1 MKRILSFII
10 ITALALCSL
19 LSALPT
25 MAVAPEGTA
34 IGDASEFAAM
44 SANGKYYLTNDI
56 TINASYANS
65 FSGTLNGNGH
75 KIKIADGA
83 NISPFKKIEGATFKD
98 ITFEGVINILKKAT
112 YGGVAEVGYGT
123 FENVITKVGIS
134 AMIETVGNTQ
144 FTSVG
149 SSQGGFIGNATGA
162 TTFINCSNESSV
174 TVITDTKSASSNV
187 STGFGGFIGSAI
199 LASNGDISFIG
210 CNNNAAILSREPQ
223 ICVGGFIGVSN
234 NANLNFTSCNNNA
247 FIFAMSESEGHNGA
261 GGFVGTM
268 VSGVLTVRGC
278 HNIGDIQNDGR
289 TGHAGGLVGRLSSV
303 SAVDIDGFKNLRS
316 INSTFNGWEGAGGVI
331 GILSDVSRDSVGT
344 YTFKNCMNCGW
355 VRGSMAG
362 GIVGL
367 EQSAHGIYIKFERCL
382 NTSSVTTLGYAY
394 AGGILGRSN
403 GELRGLTFSESLN
416 CGQITASTENSWGV
430 GGICGNI
437 GEDNHTYNFS
447 PVFKNCVNMGNINC
461 KSWSSDVSAAG
472 ILSRNIYTPTTIT
485 NCVNLGTLSHA
496 KHSSNIVPITTKNNT
511 ASHKVSGC
519 SYLSASGTGNPVFG
533 ETAKSITD
541 IRADVAAAL
550 SSGFE
555 NESAYYNFR
564 NSDSDV
570 NSVGEGID
578 RILTAENLSQI
589 KQGALAIFDHCRTLV
604 LMNDK
609 KAELIAE
616 LNNILSNDNGKYTA
630 ESYTAYLTEIEKITN
645 DINSATNAA
654 EIEAIDVSPRKDD
667 AEKLLVLVSDLV
679 NAKKTELLT
688 LLGDKISNSDN
699 KYTADSYEKYSNV
712 YIAIKTIIDNATDL
726 SVLNALDVV
735 TLKSTAEANLIK
747 NTASESDSTIGNDNS
762 TDIGETETETE
773 APKTTRGCGSSAAI
787 SAIALV
793 SIFGTALV
801 IKKKN

>member
-1 MKRILSFII
+1 MKRIISFII

-34 IGDASEFAAM
+34 VGDASEFAAM

-83 NISPFKKIEGATFKD
+83 NISPFKKIEGATFKN
-98 ITFEGVINILKKAT
+98 ITFEGVINILKKVI
-112 YGGVAEVGYGT
+112 YGGVAEAGYGN
-123 FENVITKVGIS
+123 FENVIARVGIS
-134 AMIETVGNTQ
+134 AMVETSID
-144 FTSVG
+144 SVG
-149 SSQGGFIGNATGA
+149 VSQGGFIGNVTGA

-174 TVITDTKSASSNV
+174 TVVTEKKSASSNI

-199 LASNGDISFIG
+199 LASNGDISFIN

-247 FIFAMSESEGHNGA
+247 FIFAMSENEGHNGA

-268 VSGVLTVRGC
+268 VSGVLTVRDC
-278 HNIGDIQNDGR
+278 HNIGDIQNDGH
-289 TGHAGGLVGRLSSV
+289 TGHAGGLIGRLSSV

-316 INSTFNGWEGAGGVI
+316 INSTFNGWEGTGGVI
-331 GILSDVSRDSVGT
+331 GILGDVSRDSIGT
-344 YTFKNCMNCGW
+344 YTFKNCMNCGL
-355 VRGSMAG
+355 VRGCIAG

-461 KSWSSDVSAAG
+461 KSWSGDVSAAG

-541 IRADVAAAL
+541 IRTDVAAAL

-555 NESAYYNFR
+555 DESAYYNFR
-564 NSDSDV
+564 NPDNDV

-630 ESYTAYLTEIEKITN
+630 ESYTAYLTEIEKIMN

-654 EIEAIDVSPRKDD
+654 EIEAIDVAVRKVD
-667 AEKLLVLVSDLV
+667 AEKLLVLANDLV

-712 YIAIKTIIDNATDL
+712 YVAIKAIIDNATDL

-747 NTASESDSTIGNDNS
+747 NTASESDSTIGNGNS
-762 TDIGETETETE
+762 TDIGETETET
-773 APKTTRGCGSSAAI
+773 KNSTGRKCGSSIAI
-787 SAIALV
+787 SALAITCILGTTLV
-793 SIFGTALV
+793 V
-801 IKKKN
+801 KKKEY

>member
-1 MKRILSFII
+1 MKKVTSFILLA
-10 ITALALCSL
+10 ALMVCAI
-19 LSALPT
+19 LSALPA
-25 MAVAPEGTA
+25 MAATPDGTA
-34 IGDASEFAAM
+34 LSSASAFASM
-44 SANGKYYLTNDI
+44 SASGKYYLTKDI
-56 TINASYANS
+56 TISTSYANE
-65 FSGTLNGNGH
+65 FSGTLDGNGYS
-75 KIKIADGA
+75 IKIADGA
-83 NISPFKKIEGATFKD
+83 NVSPFKKIEGATLKN
-98 ITFEGVINILKKAT
+98 ITFEGVINILKKVT
-112 YGGVAEVGYGT
+112 YGGVAEAGYGN
-123 FENVITKVGIS
+123 FENVIARVGIS
-134 AMIETVGNTQ
+134 AMVETS
-144 FTSVG
+144 FDSVG
-149 SSQGGFIGNATGA
+149 VSQGGFIGNVTGA

-174 TVITDTKSASSNV
+174 TVVTEKKSASSNI
-187 STGFGGFIGSAI
+187 STGVGGFIGSAV

-234 NANLNFTSCNNNA
+234 NVNLNFTSCNNNA
-247 FIFAMSESEGHNGA
+247 FIFAMSENEGHNGT

-303 SAVDIDGFKNLRS
+303 STVDIDGFKNLRS
-316 INSTFNGWEGAGGVI
+316 VHSTYNGWEGTGGVI

-344 YTFKNCMNCGW
+344 YTFKNCMNCGG
-355 VRGSMAG
+355 VRGCIAG

-447 PVFKNCVNMGNINC
+447 PVFKNCVNMGNISC
-461 KSWSSDVSAAG
+461 KSWSDAVSAAG

-496 KHSSNIVPITTKNNT
+496 KHSSNIVPITTKNDT

-533 ETAKSITD
+533 ETAKSITN

-555 NESAYYNFR
+555 EESAYYNFR

-630 ESYTAYLTEIEKITN
+630 ESYTAYLTEIEKIMN

-654 EIEAIDVSPRKDD
+654 EIDAIDLSPRKAD

-688 LLGDKISNSDN
+688 LLGDKIYNDDGIYTLDSYEAYSDAYLSIKSIIENAKDMSVLEVIDVETLKDAAEAKLVKDTTADPNSSNSD
-699 KYTADSYEKYSNV
+699 
-712 YIAIKTIIDNATDL
+712 L
-726 SVLNALDVV
+726 F
-735 TLKSTAEANLIK
+735 
-747 NTASESDSTIGNDNS
+747 
-762 TDIGETETETE
+762 GETEETNKVTETE
-773 APKTTRGCGSSAAI
+773 PTVENNKKCGASLSI
-787 SAIALV
+787 SALV
-793 SIFGTALV
+793 VTCIVGTAL
-801 IKKKN
+801 IAKKKD

>member
-1 MKRILSFII
+1 MKRIISFTILA
-10 ITALALCSL
+10 ALLLCAL
-19 LSALPT
+19 LSAIPT
-25 MAVAPEGTA
+25 IAATPEGTA
-34 IGDASEFAAM
+34 IRSEADFLAM
-44 SANGKYYLTNDI
+44 SANGKYYLANDI

-98 ITFEGVINILKKAT
+98 ITFEGVINILKKVT
-112 YGGVAEVGYGT
+112 YGGVAEAGYGN
-123 FENVITKVGIS
+123 FENVIARVGIS
-134 AMIETVGNTQ
+134 AMVETS
-144 FTSVG
+144 FDSVG
-149 SSQGGFIGNATGA
+149 ASQGGFIGNVTGA

-174 TVITDTKSASSNV
+174 TVVTEKKSASSNV

-199 LASNGDISFIG
+199 LASNGDINFIN

-247 FIFAMSESEGHNGA
+247 FIFAMSENEGHNGA

-268 VSGVLTVRGC
+268 VSGVLTVRDC

-289 TGHAGGLVGRLSSV
+289 TGHAGGLIGRLSAV

-316 INSTFNGWEGAGGVI
+316 INCTFNGWEGTGGVI
-331 GILSDVSRDSVGT
+331 GILGDVSRDSVGT

-355 VRGSMAG
+355 IRGCIAG

-367 EQSAHGIYIKFERCL
+367 EQSAHGMYIKFERCL

-416 CGQITASTENSWGV
+416 CGQITANTENSWGV

-461 KSWSSDVSAAG
+461 KSWSGDVSAAG

-519 SYLSASGTGNPVFG
+519 SYLSASGTGNPAFG

-555 NESAYYNFR
+555 DESAYYNFR

-654 EIEAIDVSPRKDD
+654 EIEAIDVAVRKAD
-667 AEKLLVLVSDLV
+667 AEKLLVLASDLV

-735 TLKSTAEANLIK
+735 TLKSTAEAYLIK
-747 NTASESDSTIGNDNS
+747 NTASESDSTN
-762 TDIGETETETE
+762 TGETETETE
-773 APKTTRGCGSSAAI
+773 VPKTTRGCGSSAAI